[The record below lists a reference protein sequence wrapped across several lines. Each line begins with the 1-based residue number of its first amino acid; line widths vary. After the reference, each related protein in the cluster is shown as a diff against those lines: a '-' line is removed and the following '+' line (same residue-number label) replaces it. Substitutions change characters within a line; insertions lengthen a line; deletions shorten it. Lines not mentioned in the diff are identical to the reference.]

1 MRSSRHPSDICSCD
15 TNHVCRSCASRRQ
28 SGARR
33 PKLTKENIP
42 AAQKVLQEK
51 AENNGLAS
59 LGKYAGTGESSER
72 LFVANYSY

>member
-1 MRSSRHPSDICSCD
+1 MARSGKVAPL
-15 TNHVCRSCASRRQ
+15 A
-28 SGARR
+28 G
-33 PKLTKENIP
+33 LKENIP

>member
-1 MRSSRHPSDICSCD
+1 MRSSLAALPWVHTPLFVAR
-15 TNHVCRSCASRRQ
+15 VLVARSGKVAPLA
-28 SGARR
+28 G
-33 PKLTKENIP
+33 LKENIP